1 MDTEANPSVDSDK
14 NVLIKDR
21 MINMISNNPDLPT
34 LGSSLSNIVQLSSS
48 EDQSTNELTHLI
60 LADVALTQKIIRL
73 ANSVTFR
80 GTSSQVVTNISR
92 AIQLLGLDSIKACAL
107 GMILIDKIPAKH
119 TPYVKKELMLSLT
132 ASMIGRQLA
141 KRSSFPNAEEV
152 AIAALFRNMGRL
164 LLAAFDHNLYKE
176 TMDLVKQGT
185 HSQTQASLKV
195 IGCSFDTL
203 TEIAMQKW
211 LIPEFIIN
219 AMKLLSPKTLTP
231 PKNRQ
236 EWMRQVTEFSESS
249 AQLICDPEESK
260 ERSLDQTLIKRFG
273 TSLNLDQEKLNE
285 LIVHATEQ
293 VNVFSNYAHFQLPVV
308 NNTSIKDSSS
318 LSDDTLV
325 NNLADAAAYHSSGKP
340 YNAMDQLLAGM
351 SKVTTFTATESYRAN
366 ELLMLVLKILHQSL
380 GFSFATICLKDIKT
394 HQYRARLSLGKD
406 HTNLQQHFIFS
417 ETSSDLFSL
426 AIKKNTDLSISDTR
440 DVKVRSMLPAWHL
453 RLLPNTQ
460 SFVILPLVISG
471 KAIGVYY
478 FDRQHTAPE
487 GISSDEMKIIKIL
500 KNHVLAALS

>member
-1 MDTEANPSVDSDK
+1 M
-14 NVLIKDR
+14 
-21 MINMISNNPDLPT
+21 
-34 LGSSLSNIVQLSSS
+34 
-48 EDQSTNELTHLI
+48 
-60 LADVALTQKIIRL
+60 
-73 ANSVTFR
+73 
-80 GTSSQVVTNISR
+80 
-92 AIQLLGLDSIKACAL
+92 
-107 GMILIDKIPAKH
+107 
-119 TPYVKKELMLSLT
+119 
-132 ASMIGRQLA
+132 
-141 KRSSFPNAEEV
+141 
-152 AIAALFRNMGRL
+152 
-164 LLAAFDHNLYKE
+164 
-176 TMDLVKQGT
+176 
-185 HSQTQASLKV
+185 
-195 IGCSFDTL
+195 
-203 TEIAMQKW
+203 
-211 LIPEFIIN
+211 
-219 AMKLLSPKTLTP
+219 
-231 PKNRQ
+231 
-236 EWMRQVTEFSESS
+236 
-249 AQLICDPEESK
+249 
-260 ERSLDQTLIKRFG
+260 
-273 TSLNLDQEKLNE
+273 
-285 LIVHATEQ
+285 
-293 VNVFSNYAHFQLPVV
+293 
-308 NNTSIKDSSS
+308 
-318 LSDDTLV
+318 SDDTLV